1 MTSFPKCSRRSSQ
14 PATTLRAPEAGL
26 VMRRGRIGG
35 GAPFNL
41 GEACVA
47 RASVRLA
54 SGEVGHAMVL
64 GRDTDHARLAAFF
77 DAG

>member
-1 MTSFPKCSRRSSQ
+1 
-14 PATTLRAPEAGL
+14 
-26 VMRRGRIGG
+26 MRRGRIGG